1 MTAEDAG
8 DAKTKWRIEED
19 VGFSS
24 FGIIHKFKFLVLPAK
39 FSYFSFFVYNKGTLK
54 KFCNLIVEFFL
65 SKF

>member
-19 VGFSS
+19 VGFSP

-39 FSYFSFFVYNKGTLK
+39 FSYFSFFVKIIK
-54 KFCNLIVEFFL
+54 ER
-65 SKF
+65 